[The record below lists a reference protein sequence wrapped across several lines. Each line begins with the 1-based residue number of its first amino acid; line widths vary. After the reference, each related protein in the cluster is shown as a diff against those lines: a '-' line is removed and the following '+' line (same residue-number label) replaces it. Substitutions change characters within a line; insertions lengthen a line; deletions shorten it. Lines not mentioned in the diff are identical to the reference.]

1 MRQKKFL
8 GGIIGSIATN
18 FIGSKLKGGG
28 GGKSSQQQQQQR
40 PQTTAQDRLAAF
52 MQMSEGAVESRA
64 AIQNRV
70 VASRKANAQIEE
82 ILQRELELAY
92 RDPQVAA
99 QRIFKDVV

>member
-28 GGKSSQQQQQQR
+28 GGKSSQQQQR

-70 VASRKANAQIEE
+70 VASRQANAQIEQ

>member
-1 MRQKKFL
+1 ML
-8 GGIIGSIATN
+8 GIITGIASNIIGSK
-18 FIGSKLKGGG
+18 FKSGGG
-28 GGKSSQQQQQQR
+28 GGSSQQQK

-52 MQMSEGAVESRA
+52 MQMSEGAQESRA
-64 AIQNRV
+64 SIQNRV
-70 VASRKANAQIEE
+70 VASRQANAQIEA

>member
-8 GGIIGSIATN
+8 GGIISGIATN

-28 GGKSSQQQQQQR
+28 GGKSSQQQQR

-52 MQMSEGAVESRA
+52 MQMSKGAVESRES
-64 AIQNRV
+64 IQNRV
-70 VASRKANAQIEE
+70 IASRRANAQIEE

-92 RDPQVAA
+92 RDPQIAA

>member
-1 MRQKKFL
+1 ML
-8 GGIIGSIATN
+8 GIITGIASNIIGSK
-18 FIGSKLKGGG
+18 FKSGGG
-28 GGKSSQQQQQQR
+28 GGSSQQQK

-52 MQMSEGAVESRA
+52 MQMSEGAQESRA
-64 AIQNRV
+64 SIQNRV
-70 VASRKANAQIEE
+70 VASRQANAQIEQ

>member
-8 GGIIGSIATN
+8 GGIISGIATN

-28 GGKSSQQQQQQR
+28 GGKSSQQQQR

-70 VASRKANAQIEE
+70 VASRQANAQIEA

>member
-8 GGIIGSIATN
+8 GGIISGIATN

-28 GGKSSQQQQQQR
+28 GGKSSQQQQR
-40 PQTTAQDRLAAF
+40 PQTTAQDRLTAF
-52 MQMSEGAVESRA
+52 MKMSEGAVESRES
-64 AIQNRV
+64 IQNRV
-70 VASRKANAQIEE
+70 IASRRANAQIEE

>member
-8 GGIIGSIATN
+8 GGIISGIATN

-28 GGKSSQQQQQQR
+28 GGGSSQQR
-40 PQTTAQDRLAAF
+40 PQTTAQDKLAAF
-52 MQMSEGAVESRA
+52 MQMSQGAVESRA

-70 VASRKANAQIEE
+70 VASRQANAQIEK
-82 ILQRELELAY
+82 ILQKELELAY

>member
-28 GGKSSQQQQQQR
+28 GGKSSQQQQR

-70 VASRKANAQIEE
+70 VASRQANAQIEA

>member
-8 GGIIGSIATN
+8 GGIISGIATN
-18 FIGSKLKGGG
+18 FISSKLKGGG
-28 GGKSSQQQQQQR
+28 GGGSSQQR
-40 PQTTAQDRLAAF
+40 PQTTAQDKLAAF
-52 MQMSEGAVESRA
+52 MQMSQGAVESRA

-70 VASRKANAQIEE
+70 IASRKANAQIEE

>member
-1 MRQKKFL
+1 MIGVL
-8 GGIIGSIATN
+8 TGIASNIIGSK
-18 FIGSKLKGGG
+18 FKSGGG
-28 GGKSSQQQQQQR
+28 GGSSQQQQK

-52 MQMSEGAVESRA
+52 MQMSEGAQESRA
-64 AIQNRV
+64 SIQNRV
-70 VASRKANAQIEE
+70 VASRQANAQIEA

>member
-8 GGIIGSIATN
+8 GGIISGIATN

-28 GGKSSQQQQQQR
+28 GGKSSQQQQR
-40 PQTTAQDRLAAF
+40 PQTTAQDKLAAF

-70 VASRKANAQIEE
+70 IASRKANAQIEA

>member
-1 MRQKKFL
+1 MINIIS
-8 GGIIGSIATN
+8 GIASSI
-18 FIGSKLKGGG
+18 IGSKLKGGG
-28 GGKSSQQQQQQR
+28 GGGSSQQR
-40 PQTTAQDRLAAF
+40 PQTTAQDKLAAF
-52 MQMSEGAVESRA
+52 MQMSQGAVESRA

-70 VASRKANAQIEE
+70 IASRKANAQIEE

>member
-8 GGIIGSIATN
+8 GGIISGIATN

-28 GGKSSQQQQQQR
+28 GGGSSQQQK

-52 MQMSEGAVESRA
+52 MQMSEGAQESRA
-64 AIQNRV
+64 SIQNRV
-70 VASRKANAQIEE
+70 VASRQANAQIEA

>member
-8 GGIIGSIATN
+8 GGIISGIATN

-28 GGKSSQQQQQQR
+28 GGKSSQQQQQR
-40 PQTTAQDRLAAF
+40 PQTTAQDRLTAF
-52 MQMSEGAVESRA
+52 MKMSEGAVESRA

-70 VASRKANAQIEE
+70 LASRKANAQIEE

-92 RDPQVAA
+92 RDPQIAA

>member
-8 GGIIGSIATN
+8 GGIISGIATN

-28 GGKSSQQQQQQR
+28 GGGSSQQQK

-52 MQMSEGAVESRA
+52 MQMSEGAQESRA
-64 AIQNRV
+64 SIQNRV
-70 VASRKANAQIEE
+70 VASRQANAQIEA

-92 RDPQVAA
+92 KDPQVAA
-99 QRIFKDVV
+99 QRIFKDIV

>member
-8 GGIIGSIATN
+8 GGIISGIATN

-28 GGKSSQQQQQQR
+28 GGKSSQQQQR
-40 PQTTAQDRLAAF
+40 PQTTAQDRLTAF
-52 MQMSEGAVESRA
+52 MKMSEGAVESRES
-64 AIQNRV
+64 IQNRV
-70 VASRKANAQIEE
+70 IASRRANAQIEQ

>member
-8 GGIIGSIATN
+8 GGIISGIATN

-28 GGKSSQQQQQQR
+28 GGKSSQQQQR
-40 PQTTAQDRLAAF
+40 PQTTAQDRLTAF
-52 MQMSEGAVESRA
+52 MKMSEGAVESRA

-70 VASRKANAQIEE
+70 VASRQANAQIEA

>member
-28 GGKSSQQQQQQR
+28 GGKSSQQQQR

-70 VASRKANAQIEE
+70 LASRKANAQIEE

>member
-28 GGKSSQQQQQQR
+28 GGKSSQQQQR

-70 VASRKANAQIEE
+70 LASRKANAQIEQ

>member
-8 GGIIGSIATN
+8 GGIISGIATN

-28 GGKSSQQQQQQR
+28 GGGSSQQR
-40 PQTTAQDRLAAF
+40 PQTTAQDKLAAF
-52 MQMSEGAVESRA
+52 MQMSQGAVESRA
-64 AIQNRV
+64 SIQNRV
-70 VASRKANAQIEE
+70 VASRQANAQIEA

-99 QRIFKDVV
+99 QRIFKDIV

>member
-8 GGIIGSIATN
+8 GGIISGIATN
-18 FIGSKLKGGG
+18 FIGSKLKGGV
-28 GGKSSQQQQQQR
+28 GGKSSQQQQQR
-40 PQTTAQDRLAAF
+40 PQTTAQDTLTAC
-52 MQMSEGAVESRA
+52 MKMSEGAVESRA
-64 AIQNRV
+64 AIQNRG
-70 VASRKANAQIEE
+70 VASRQANAQIEA

>member
-8 GGIIGSIATN
+8 GGIISGIATN

-28 GGKSSQQQQQQR
+28 GGGSSQQQQK

-70 VASRKANAQIEE
+70 LASRKANAQIEQ

>member
-28 GGKSSQQQQQQR
+28 GGKSSQQQQR

-70 VASRKANAQIEE
+70 LASRKANAQIEE

-92 RDPQVAA
+92 RDPQIAA

>member
-8 GGIIGSIATN
+8 GGIISGIATN

-28 GGKSSQQQQQQR
+28 GGGSSQQR
-40 PQTTAQDRLAAF
+40 PQTTAQDKLAAF
-52 MQMSEGAVESRA
+52 MQMSQGAVESRA

-70 VASRKANAQIEE
+70 IASRKANAQIEE

>member
-8 GGIIGSIATN
+8 GGIISGIATN

-28 GGKSSQQQQQQR
+28 GGGSSQQQK

-52 MQMSEGAVESRA
+52 MQMSEGAQESRA
-64 AIQNRV
+64 SIQNRV
-70 VASRKANAQIEE
+70 VASRQANAQIEA

-99 QRIFKDVV
+99 QRIFKDIV

>member
-18 FIGSKLKGGG
+18 FIGSKLKGSGG
-28 GGKSSQQQQQQR
+28 GGSSQQQR
-40 PQTTAQDRLAAF
+40 PQTTAQDRLATF
-52 MQMSEGAVESRA
+52 MQMSEGAQESRA
-64 AIQNRV
+64 SIQNRV
-70 VASRKANAQIEE
+70 VASRQANAQIEA

-99 QRIFKDVV
+99 QRIFKDIV